1 MNEVTYIYIYLF
13 GIMRFA
19 ILIIYLGFLQCGH
32 SNTAVRICIPDEI
45 VHWEKEPFEQHI
57 LKCLANNFAW
67 LPDTKTIHPFVS
79 AYINVTEL
87 ATQAD
92 IQDDTLFYRKRSFM
106 TALRETKLKV
116 THHIH
121 AIRKCADIAH
131 KMPTTL
137 MSAYSN
143 EAQLMQNVAKLWNTH
158 IKQDIQQCQRVLQY
172 IVRNQHKMTISKL
185 KYAQTQYQTSLQD
198 VANARQRV
206 QQQIDYTLQERKKLI
221 SMIHI

>member
-13 GIMRFA
+13 GTMRFA

-45 VHWEKEPFEQHI
+45 VHWEKEPFEKHI

-67 LPDTKTIHPFVS
+67 IPDKKTIQPFVS
-79 AYINVTEL
+79 AYTNVTEL
-87 ATQAD
+87 TTQAD
-92 IQDDTLFYRKRSFM
+92 IQDDTLFYKKRSFM

-121 AIRKCADIAH
+121 AIHKCADIAH

-143 EAQLMQNVAKLWNTH
+143 EAQIMQNVAKLWNTH
-158 IKQDIQQCQRVLQY
+158 IKQDLQQCQHILQY
-172 IVRNQHKMTISKL
+172 IVQKQHKMTISKL

>member
-1 MNEVTYIYIYLF
+1 M
-13 GIMRFA
+13 GFA
-19 ILIIYLGFLQCGH
+19 ILILYLGFLHTGYAN
-32 SNTAVRICIPDEI
+32 SAVRICIPDEI

-67 LPDTKTIHPFVS
+67 LPNKKTINPFVS
-79 AYINVTEL
+79 AYINATEL
-87 ATQAD
+87 TTQAD
-92 IQDDTLFYRKRSFM
+92 IQDNTLFYKKRSFM

-121 AIRKCADIAH
+121 TIHKCADIAH

-143 EAQLMQNVAKLWNTH
+143 EAQIMQNVAKLWNTH
-158 IKQDIQQCQRVLQY
+158 IKQDLQQCQHVLQY
-172 IVRNQHKMTISKL
+172 IVQRQHKRTISKL
-185 KYAQTQYQTSLQD
+185 KYVRTQYQISLKDLSD
-198 VANARQRV
+198 VRQRA